1 MTEAAHSIHHP
12 LFADTHNRRLSLTM
26 VTGLGLSALLH
37 AAIAAYLISQQF
49 QIIEPP
55 APIPEV
61 IYDGA
66 MVDLRPPPPAPEPE
80 PQSPPINLHKSPLTP
95 LAPPPIPVEPSP
107 VDAGPTVTTSPPVA
121 IATGPVAQ
129 AGGTSSQPVSPTYVK
144 AQWASYPTGEAALN
158 YYPARAYDQEIEGE
172 ALVECTFNALGK
184 ITACAVLS
192 ENPAKYGFGQA
203 TADLLVKHAR
213 AKPQTANGALR
224 DGDKMK
230 IRYRWS
236 LD

>member
-1 MTEAAHSIHHP
+1 MSEVAHNVYHP
-12 LFADTHNRRLSLTM
+12 LFATTVHRRLSPSVLA
-26 VTGLGLSALLH
+26 GLGVAALLH
-37 AAIAAYLISQQF
+37 AGIAVYLINQNF
-49 QIIEPP
+49 QMIELPP
-55 APIPEV
+55 QPPEV
-61 IYDGA
+61 VTKGV
-66 MVDLRPPPPAPEPE
+66 MVRFAPPPPT
-80 PQSPPINLHKSPLTP
+80 PQPKSPPIDLHKSPITP
-95 LAPPPIPVEPSP
+95 LASPPISVEPSTVDPGP
-107 VDAGPTVTTSPPVA
+107 VVTTSPPVT
-121 IATGPVAQ
+121 ITTGVPTETT
-129 AGGTSSQPVSPTYVK
+129 GTSSQPAASPYVK
-144 AQWASYPTGEAALN
+144 AQWASYPTGEAALS
-158 YYPARAYDQEIEGE
+158 YYPKRALDGEVEGE

-203 TADLLVKHAR
+203 TVNLLVAHAR

>member
-1 MTEAAHSIHHP
+1 MSEVAHSLHHP
-12 LFADTHNRRLSLTM
+12 LFATTGQRRLSSSVM
-26 VTGLGLSALLH
+26 AGLGIAALLH
-37 AAIAAYLISQQF
+37 AGIAVYLFNQNF

-55 APIPEV
+55 TLPPEV
-61 IYDGA
+61 ITKGV
-66 MVDLRPPPPAPEPE
+66 MVRFAPPPPT
-80 PQSPPINLHKSPLTP
+80 PQPKSPPIDLHKSPITP

-107 VDAGPTVTTSPPVA
+107 VDAGPVVTTSPPVT
-121 IATGPVAQ
+121 ITTGAPTEIT
-129 AGGTSSQPVSPTYVK
+129 GTSSQPAANPYVK
-144 AQWASYPTGEAALN
+144 AQWASYPTGEAALS
-158 YYPARAYDQEIEGE
+158 YYPKRALDGEVEGE
-172 ALVECTFNALGK
+172 ALVECTFNAIGK

-203 TADLLVKHAR
+203 TVDLLVTHAR